1 MLKKYLRST
10 IIVTIQVILP
20 VGLLL
25 LLAPQLLQF
34 NQGFAQASHFFV
46 LHKLGFLV
54 SHIIFYLAFFWLWPK
69 IIHFYIK
76 SQTHEV
82 TTEQMELAFKAKWY
96 LLLAM
101 AFFELM
107 VWWR

>member
-34 NQGFAQASHFFV
+34 NKGFAQASHFFV
-46 LHKLGFLV
+46 LHKLGFLFG
-54 SHIIFYLAFFWLWPK
+54 HIIFYLALLWLWPK
-69 IIHFYIK
+69 IIHLYINRK
-76 SQTHEV
+76 NHEV
-82 TTEQMELAFKAKWY
+82 TPELIELALKARWY